1 VATLLLLELASPRP
15 CCSSSS
21 PGRQVRPPSPP
32 APFLPGGGGGPARR
46 RRGGSKS
53 SSAGATEESGA
64 ANRAWRAANQDRGTV
79 NRAWGLPACELGDRV
94 YQARSGSRRNQEL
107 QDDPRGDVDESRG
120 STAVPA
126 RGSGMEER
134 GHRCRPGPRRWR
146 GGAGAALMAPIA
158 AMARSRGGGGVADVQ
173 RRRCEPGLWR
183 SVEQQGRCRRAGAT
197 RRA

>member
-1 VATLLLLELASPRP
+1 MATLLLLELASPRP
-15 CCSSSS
+15 CFSSSS

-79 NRAWGLPACELGDRV
+79 NRAWGFPACELGDRV

-120 STAVPA
+120 SAAVPA

-134 GHRCRPGPRRWR
+134 GRRCRPGTDGPDCGHGARSRCGGGGATSR
-146 GGAGAALMAPIA
+146 GGAASPDAAACGGSDGLQ
-158 AMARSRGGGGVADVQ
+158 RSR
-173 RRRCEPGLWR
+173 RR
-183 SVEQQGRCRRAGAT
+183 GRR
-197 RRA
+197 